1 MKNVG
6 IILAGGVGERVG
18 LSTPKQLIK
27 IAGRPIIEHTLDV
40 FENSSVIDEIIVMM
54 KPGYLD
60 DINAIVKK
68 NNFTKVSRILE
79 GGGSRNDT
87 TQAALAAINEE
98 CNVILHDAVR
108 PLISPRI
115 LDSVVDALAEH
126 DAVDVAIPSAD
137 TIIEVK
143 EGPTSFN
150 TIANIPK
157 RSSLRRGQ
165 TPQAFK
171 HSTLVSAYEVAS
183 QDQNF
188 AATDDCAVVLK
199 YLPEV
204 EIAVVPG
211 EERNMK
217 VTEPIDI
224 YLADKLFSL
233 YSSQLEGD
241 TDESAL
247 SQALNG
253 KVMVIFG
260 GSYGI
265 GKDIGDLAETYGAV
279 VERFSRSGTNTDV
292 QNRRDIQ
299 RAHDLVLEKHRTIDF
314 VVNTAG
320 ILQIGELK
328 ESSEE
333 TIFAATEINYLAPIY
348 IAQTFYNELAESQG
362 SLLFFTSS
370 SYTRGRAGYALYSS
384 AKAATVNLTQALS
397 DEWASERVRV
407 NCINPERTGTP
418 MRTKAFGDEDP
429 ATLLTSQSVAA
440 ASLETLIS
448 RRTGHV
454 IDVRRDDPLSA
465 SALNDTTI

>member
-18 LSTPKQLIK
+18 LNTPKQLIK

-60 DINAIVKK
+60 DVNAIIKK
-68 NNFTKVSRILE
+68 NDFTKVSRVLE

-108 PLISPRI
+108 PLMSPKI
-115 LDSVVDALAEH
+115 LERVIDALDEH

-143 EGPTSFN
+143 EGPASFN

-157 RSSLRRGQ
+157 RSVLRRGQ
-165 TPQAFK
+165 TPQAFR
-171 HSTLVSAYEVAS
+171 HSTLVSAYEVANR
-183 QDQNF
+183 DENF
-188 AATDDCAVVLK
+188 AATDDCGVVLK

-204 EIAVVPG
+204 DIAVVPG

-233 YSSQLEGD
+233 YSSQVQGD
-241 TDESAL
+241 TDENTLA
-247 SQALNG
+247 QALTG
-253 KVMVIFG
+253 KIMVIFG

-265 GKDIGDLAETYGAV
+265 GKDIGDLAEKYGAT
-279 VERFSRSGTNTDV
+279 VERFSRSETNTNV
-292 QNRRDIQ
+292 QNRPDIQ
-299 RAHDLVLEKHRTIDF
+299 RAHDLAIQRHGTGRLTSSIQPESFRSANSVNQATRRSSPRLRSTISLRSTLPRFFTVHWQSRTDPC
-314 VVNTAG
+314 
-320 ILQIGELK
+320 
-328 ESSEE
+328 S
-333 TIFAATEINYLAPIY
+333 
-348 IAQTFYNELAESQG
+348 
-362 SLLFFTSS
+362 SLLQAHTHEVARVTPSTLRRRQQRS
-370 SYTRGRAGYALYSS
+370 ISHRRSPTNGQ
-384 AKAATVNLTQALS
+384 LT
-397 DEWASERVRV
+397 ESE
-407 NCINPERTGTP
+407 
-418 MRTKAFGDEDP
+418 
-429 ATLLTSQSVAA
+429 
-440 ASLETLIS
+440 
-448 RRTGHV
+448 
-454 IDVRRDDPLSA
+454 
-465 SALNDTTI
+465 

>member
-6 IILAGGVGERVG
+6 IILAGGVGERIG
-18 LSTPKQLIK
+18 LNTPKQLIK

-40 FENSSVIDEIIVMM
+40 FENSSDIDEIIVMM

-60 DINAIVKK
+60 DVNAIIKK
-68 NNFTKVSRILE
+68 NNFTKVSRVLE

-87 TQAALAAINEE
+87 TQAALAAIEEE

-108 PLISPRI
+108 PLISTKI
-115 LDSVVDALAEH
+115 LRDVVDALTDH

-137 TIIEVK
+137 TIIEVN
-143 EGPTSFN
+143 EGTARFD

-157 RSSLRRGQ
+157 RSLLRRGQ

-171 HSTLVSAYEVAS
+171 HSTLLSAYEVANR
-183 QDQNF
+183 DANF
-188 AATDDCAVVLK
+188 SATDDCGVVLK

-204 EIAVVPG
+204 DIAVVPG

-233 YSSQLEGD
+233 YSSQLHGD
-241 TDESAL
+241 TDESAVA
-247 SQALNG
+247 QALNG
-253 KVMVIFG
+253 KIMVIFG

-265 GKDIGDLAETYGAV
+265 GKDIGDLAENYGAI

-292 QNRRDIQ
+292 QNRQDIQ
-299 RAHDLVLEKHRTIDF
+299 RAHDLAIDKHKTVDF

-320 ILQIGELK
+320 ILQIGELQD
-328 ESSEE
+328 SSEE

-348 IAQTFYNELAESQG
+348 IAQTFYKTLAKSKG

-397 DEWASERVRV
+397 DEWAADRVRV
-407 NCINPERTGTP
+407 NCVNPERTATP
-418 MRTKAFGDEDP
+418 MRVNAFGTEDP
-429 ATLLTSQSVAA
+429 STLLSSEAVAH
-440 ASLETLIS
+440 ASIETLVS
-448 RRTGHV
+448 SRTGHV
-454 IDVRRDDPLSA
+454 IDVRRDNPLSA
-465 SALNDTTI
+465 TALTDPFA

>member
-60 DINAIVKK
+60 DINAIVK

-157 RSSLRRGQ
+157 RSLLRRGQ

-233 YSSQLEGD
+233 QL
-241 TDESAL
+241 A
-247 SQALNG
+247 
-253 KVMVIFG
+253 
-260 GSYGI
+260 
-265 GKDIGDLAETYGAV
+265 
-279 VERFSRSGTNTDV
+279 
-292 QNRRDIQ
+292 
-299 RAHDLVLEKHRTIDF
+299 
-314 VVNTAG
+314 
-320 ILQIGELK
+320 
-328 ESSEE
+328 
-333 TIFAATEINYLAPIY
+333 
-348 IAQTFYNELAESQG
+348 
-362 SLLFFTSS
+362 
-370 SYTRGRAGYALYSS
+370 TRG
-384 AKAATVNLTQALS
+384 
-397 DEWASERVRV
+397 
-407 NCINPERTGTP
+407 
-418 MRTKAFGDEDP
+418 
-429 ATLLTSQSVAA
+429 
-440 ASLETLIS
+440 
-448 RRTGHV
+448 
-454 IDVRRDDPLSA
+454 
-465 SALNDTTI
+465 

>member
-1 MKNVG
+1 M
-6 IILAGGVGERVG
+6 
-18 LSTPKQLIK
+18 
-27 IAGRPIIEHTLDV
+27 
-40 FENSSVIDEIIVMM
+40 
-54 KPGYLD
+54 
-60 DINAIVKK
+60 
-68 NNFTKVSRILE
+68 
-79 GGGSRNDT
+79 
-87 TQAALAAINEE
+87 
-98 CNVILHDAVR
+98 
-108 PLISPRI
+108 
-115 LDSVVDALAEH
+115 VDALAEH

-157 RSSLRRGQ
+157 RSLLRRGQ

>member
-18 LSTPKQLIK
+18 LNTPKQLIK

-60 DINAIVKK
+60 DVNAIIKK
-68 NNFTKVSRILE
+68 NDFTKVSRVLE

-108 PLISPRI
+108 PLMSPKI
-115 LDSVVDALAEH
+115 LERVIDALDEH

-143 EGPTSFN
+143 EGPASFN

-157 RSSLRRGQ
+157 RSVLRRGQ
-165 TPQAFK
+165 TPQAFR
-171 HSTLVSAYEVAS
+171 HSTLVSAYEVANR
-183 QDQNF
+183 DENF
-188 AATDDCAVVLK
+188 AATDDCGVVLK

-204 EIAVVPG
+204 DIAVVPG

-233 YSSQLEGD
+233 YSSQVQGD
-241 TDESAL
+241 TDENTLA
-247 SQALNG
+247 QALTG
-253 KVMVIFG
+253 KIMVIFG

-265 GKDIGDLAETYGAV
+265 GKDIGDLAEKYGAT
-279 VERFSRSGTNTDV
+279 VERFSRSETNTNV
-292 QNRRDIQ
+292 QNRPDIQ
-299 RAHDLVLEKHRTIDF
+299 RAHDLAIQRHGTVDY

-320 ILQIGELK
+320 ILQIGELR
-328 ESSEE
+328 ESSDE

-348 IAQTFYNELAESQG
+348 IAQIFHGALAESNG

-397 DEWASERVRV
+397 DEWTADRVRV
-407 NCINPERTGTP
+407 NCVNPERTATP
-418 MRTKAFGDEDP
+418 MRVNAFGTEDP
-429 ATLLTSQSVAA
+429 STLLSSETVAR
-440 ASLETLIS
+440 ASIETLTS
-448 RRTGHV
+448 TRTGHV

-465 SALNDTTI
+465 TALADPFS

>member
-1 MKNVG
+1 M
-6 IILAGGVGERVG
+6 ILAGGVGERVG

-157 RSSLRRGQ
+157 RSLLRRGQ

>member
-157 RSSLRRGQ
+157 RSLLRRGQ

-241 TDESAL
+241 TDEGAL

>member
-157 RSSLRRGQ
+157 RSLLRRGQ

-407 NCINPERTGTP
+407 NCINPERTATP